1 MVKKKTAS
9 IDEQIAQKR
18 EELTQ
23 AQITQTT
30 AYSEY
35 MKVMKAKA
43 IVDEGDTEKIA
54 KLDKLMFEHFTTYQH
69 ALEDAQKL
77 QVELSDLEA
86 QKYLEDLL
94 SEQKGKKIIME
105 QIERTSKTFNS
116 GGDFGMEKLSK
127 SNELNESMS
136 IAPQGRDEYESKLF
150 NIGGTN

>member
-23 AQITQTT
+23 AQMTQTS

-35 MKVMKAKA
+35 MKVMKAKS
-43 IVDEGDTEKIA
+43 IVSDTDTEKNA

-77 QVELSDLEA
+77 QVELSELES

-94 SEQKGKKIIME
+94 TE
-105 QIERTSKTFNS
+105 
-116 GGDFGMEKLSK
+116 
-127 SNELNESMS
+127 
-136 IAPQGRDEYESKLF
+136 
-150 NIGGTN
+150 

>member
-1 MVKKKTAS
+1 MDKKKTAS
-9 IDEQIAQKR
+9 IDEEIAQKR

-35 MKVMKAKA
+35 IKVMKAKA
-43 IVDEGDTEKIA
+43 IVSEGDTEKIE

-77 QVELSDLEA
+77 LLELSELES

-94 SEQKGKKIIME
+94 SE
-105 QIERTSKTFNS
+105 
-116 GGDFGMEKLSK
+116 
-127 SNELNESMS
+127 
-136 IAPQGRDEYESKLF
+136 
-150 NIGGTN
+150 